1 MKQDHATRRATAD
14 LDVCGR
20 LNRAG
25 AASTSPSKTC
35 PTPQKQERPM
45 TDESGALVANRNQS
59 LAESDNITLPG
70 VHLAS

>member
-1 MKQDHATRRATAD
+1 
-14 LDVCGR
+14 
-20 LNRAG
+20 
-25 AASTSPSKTC
+25 
-35 PTPQKQERPM
+35 M